1 MKISIEKKS
10 LVGFGLATVVLV
22 GINALSYWSFNKNRE
37 IANWVA
43 HTQQMRQNIQST
55 LADIESAEAGQ
66 RGYVIT
72 GVESYLQSYY
82 ESVASIRQQI
92 RDVQT
97 LTANNPKQQQR
108 ISLLKP
114 LVEKRVAALWQ
125 VIDLRRSKGFDTA
138 RATITAGQE
147 TELMTRIRKALDE
160 MENEE
165 ASLLKQRLSQ

>member
-66 RGYVIT
+66 RAMYPRCP
-72 GVESYLQSYY
+72 
-82 ESVASIRQQI
+82 ASA
-92 RDVQT
+92 DS
-97 LTANNPKQQQR
+97 
-108 ISLLKP
+108 ISA
-114 LVEKRVAALWQ
+114 RV
-125 VIDLRRSKGFDTA
+125 D
-138 RATITAGQE
+138 
-147 TELMTRIRKALDE
+147 
-160 MENEE
+160 
-165 ASLLKQRLSQ
+165 